1 MTNTIDITPILEV
14 VIGLI
19 VTIITSF
26 LIPWIKA
33 KATQEQLWI
42 LQDIAKIGV
51 NAAEVLYK
59 GSGKGAEKLAYVTT
73 YIKEFCLSHNISFDD
88 KSIRQA
94 IENSWKQMTETEKV
108 SVK

>member
-1 MTNTIDITPILEV
+1 MTNTIDITPILEI

-19 VTIITSF
+19 TTIITSF

-33 KATQEQLWI
+33 RVTHENIWI
-42 LQDIAKIGV
+42 LQDIAEIGV

-59 GSGKGAEKLAYVTT
+59 GSGKGAEKRAYVTN
-73 YIKEFCLSHNISFDD
+73 YIKEFCSSHNISFDD

-94 IENSWKQMTETEKV
+94 IENAWKQMTETK
-108 SVK
+108 K